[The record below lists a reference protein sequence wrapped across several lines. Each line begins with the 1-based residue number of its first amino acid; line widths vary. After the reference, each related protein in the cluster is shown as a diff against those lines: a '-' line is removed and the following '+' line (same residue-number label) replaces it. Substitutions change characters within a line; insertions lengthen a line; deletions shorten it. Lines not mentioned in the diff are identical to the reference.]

1 VTSRDKFA
9 LWVAILFAAG
19 IAVPVAT
26 GLAVGAALP
35 PPDREVVLR
44 VLVERLP
51 LLVFGAAVLL
61 ALAAGVVRWLFAA
74 YVDAAAALADLARS
88 ARSARGATRI
98 AGAGAAELVRLA
110 EEIDLL
116 AAEMR
121 RLRAES
127 DARVR
132 ESLAHLE
139 EERNRLAALMSELAE
154 GVLVCNAEGRILL
167 YNEQARALLSG
178 PGGASTPA
186 PVGLGRSIFSLIDR
200 DQVVHA
206 IEKLEQARLRGE
218 AAPRTRFVAPAGA
231 DRLVKFEAAPYRGG
245 RGELAGIVFTLS
257 DVTGLLEREAQR
269 LSVLQSIATGARAPV
284 ANIRAA
290 AENLARYP
298 DMEPAR
304 RQQFVQIITDES
316 HALSGAIQGT
326 LQTYGDALKASL
338 ALEDMRALDLL
349 RVAEGRMRALVG
361 VDVALD
367 PVAETLW
374 LPVDSFTFV
383 QALCFLAARLKE
395 DYGVGRI
402 RFAARR
408 AARFVEL
415 DLGWRGMIVGHDA
428 LGLWE
433 NEPMRVGAQESPL
446 TLRDVLERHGGE
458 LWLQRDGLAGERDA
472 CFRFL
477 LPAGEPVAAAARPG
491 AVIESRP
498 EFYDFDLFAH
508 GGAAQDLR
516 ARALAELSYT
526 VFDMETTG
534 LAPSAGDEIISIG
547 AVRIVNGRL
556 LKSEIFERMVNPQRP
571 LNPDSAK
578 VHGIDAGMLAGQPS
592 IEEVLP
598 AFHKFCEDTVLVA
611 HNAAFDMRFLEM
623 KEKSA
628 QVRFEQPVLDTLLLS
643 AVAQPA
649 LGDHRLEAIAGRLG
663 VPVIG
668 RHTALGDAL
677 LTGEAFLRLLA
688 LLRERGIAT
697 LGEAL
702 DASRETYYARLRY

>member
-1 VTSRDKFA
+1 
-9 LWVAILFAAG
+9 
-19 IAVPVAT
+19 
-26 GLAVGAALP
+26 
-35 PPDREVVLR
+35 VLE
-44 VLVERLP
+44 ERMP
-51 LLVFGAAVLL
+51 LLVFGAMGLL
-61 ALAAGVVRWLFAA
+61 ALAAGVVRWFFAE
-74 YVDAAAALADLARS
+74 YVEPAEALAELTRGAR
-88 ARSARGATRI
+88 AARGA
-98 AGAGAAELVRLA
+98 GPMPGHGAAELVRLA
-110 EEIDLL
+110 HEIDRL
-116 AAEMR
+116 AEEAQ
-121 RLRAES
+121 RLRIES

-139 EERNRLAALMSELAE
+139 EERNRLAALMSELVE

-167 YNEQARALLSG
+167 YNEQARLLLSG
-178 PGGASTPA
+178 EGDAPA

-206 IEKLEQARLRGE
+206 IEKLEHARLRGE
-218 AAPRTRFVAPAGA
+218 AVPRTRFVAPAGA
-231 DRLVKFEAAPYRGG
+231 GRLVKFEAAPYRGA
-245 RGELAGIVFTLS
+245 RAELAGIVFTLS
-257 DVTGLLEREAQR
+257 DVTGLLERESQR

-290 AENLARYP
+290 AETLARYP
-298 DMEPAR
+298 DMEAG
-304 RQQFVQIITDES
+304 RQRQFVEIIAGES
-316 HALSGAIQGT
+316 HTLSGSIQGA
-326 LQTYGDALKASL
+326 LQAYGDALKASL
-338 ALEDMRALDLL
+338 TLEDMRVLDLL
-349 RVAEGRMRALVG
+349 RVAEGRMRSLVE
-361 VDVALD
+361 VAVELD
-367 PVAETLW
+367 PVPETLW
-374 LPVDSFTFV
+374 LSVDSFTFV

-395 DYGVGRI
+395 DYAVGRV
-402 RFAARR
+402 RFAARQTD
-408 AARFVEL
+408 RFVEL
-415 DLGWRGMIVGHDA
+415 DLSWRGVIVGHDA

-433 NEPMRVGAQESPL
+433 NEPLRIGAQESPL

-458 LWLQRDGLAGERDA
+458 LWLQRHGPAGERDA

-477 LPAGEPVAAAARPG
+477 LPAGNAVAAGARPALG
-491 AVIESRP
+491 IESRP

-508 GGAAQDLR
+508 GGASQDLR
-516 ARALAELSYT
+516 ARELAALSYT
-526 VFDMETTG
+526 AFDMETTG

-556 LKSEIFERMVNPQRP
+556 LKSEIFEKMVDPQRP
-571 LNPDSAK
+571 LNPESAK
-578 VHGIDAGMLAGQPS
+578 VHGIDAGMLAGQPR

-611 HNAAFDMRFLEM
+611 HNAAFDMRFLEL

-628 QVRFEQPVLDTLLLS
+628 RVRFEQPVLDTLLLS

-649 LGDHRLEAIAGRLG
+649 LADHRLEAIAERLG

>member
-1 VTSRDKFA
+1 VKARSKFA
-9 LWVAILFAAG
+9 LWVAMLFAAG

-26 GLAVGAALP
+26 GLAVVAVLV

-44 VLVERLP
+44 VLEERMP
-51 LLVFGAAVLL
+51 LLVFGALGLL
-61 ALAAGVVRWLFAA
+61 ALAAVTVRWLFGA
-74 YVDAAAALADLARS
+74 YVEAATGLADLTRGVRTAPGARPI
-88 ARSARGATRI
+88 ATEGAS
-98 AGAGAAELVRLA
+98 ELVQLAGEIERLA
-110 EEIDLL
+110 GE
-116 AAEMR
+116 AG
-121 RLRAES
+121 RLRVES

-139 EERNRLAALMSELAE
+139 EERNRLAALMSELVE

-167 YNEQARALLSG
+167 YNEQARALLSTR
-178 PGGASTPA
+178 GGASAAA

-206 IEKLEQARLRGE
+206 IEKLEQARVRG
-218 AAPRTRFVAPAGA
+218 APAPRTRFVAPAGA
-231 DRLVKFEAAPYRGG
+231 GRVLKFEAAPYRGG
-245 RGELAGIVFTLS
+245 SGELAGIVFTLG

-269 LSVLQSIATGARAPV
+269 LSVLQSIATRARAPV

-304 RQQFVQIITDES
+304 LRQFVEIIAGES
-316 HALSGAIQGT
+316 HALSLSIQGA
-326 LQTYGDALKASL
+326 LHSYSEALKTSL
-338 ALEDMRALDLL
+338 TLEDMRALDLL
-349 RVAEGRMRALVG
+349 RVAESRLRALVG
-361 VDVALD
+361 MDVELD
-367 PVAETLW
+367 PVAESLW
-374 LPVDSFTFV
+374 LSVDSFTFV

-395 DYGVGRI
+395 DYGVGRV

-408 AARFVEL
+408 TERFVEL
-415 DLGWRGMIVGHDA
+415 DLGWRGVIVGHDA

-433 NEPMRVGAQESPL
+433 NEPLRIGAQESPL

-458 LWLQRDGLAGERDA
+458 LWLQRHGLAGERDG

-477 LPAGEPVAAAARPG
+477 LPAGDPVAAAARPV
-491 AVIESRP
+491 AAIESRP

-508 GGAAQDLR
+508 AGAAQDLR
-516 ARALAELSYT
+516 ARELAGLSYT

-556 LKSEIFERMVNPQRP
+556 LKSEIFERMVDPQRP
-571 LNPDSAK
+571 LNPESAK
-578 VHGIDAGMLAGQPS
+578 VHGIDAGMLAGQPR

-611 HNAAFDMRFLEM
+611 HNAAFDMRFLEL
-623 KEKSA
+623 KEKA
-628 QVRFEQPVLDTLLLS
+628 ARVRFEQPVLDTLLLS

-649 LGDHRLEAIAGRLG
+649 LGDHRLEAIAERLG
-663 VPVIG
+663 LPVIG

-697 LGEAL
+697 LGDAL

>member
-1 VTSRDKFA
+1 
-9 LWVAILFAAG
+9 
-19 IAVPVAT
+19 
-26 GLAVGAALP
+26 
-35 PPDREVVLR
+35 
-44 VLVERLP
+44 
-51 LLVFGAAVLL
+51 
-61 ALAAGVVRWLFAA
+61 
-74 YVDAAAALADLARS
+74 
-88 ARSARGATRI
+88 
-98 AGAGAAELVRLA
+98 ELVRLA
-110 EEIDLL
+110 GEIDRL
-116 AAEMR
+116 AGETR
-121 RLRAES
+121 RLRVDSA
-127 DARVR
+127 ARAR

-139 EERNRLAALMSELAE
+139 EERNRLAALMSELVE

-178 PGGASTPA
+178 PDNASTPA

-206 IEKLEQARLRGE
+206 IEKLEQARQRGA
-218 AAPRTRFVAPAGA
+218 AAPRTRFVAPAGPG
-231 DRLVKFEAAPYRGG
+231 RLVKFEAAPYRGG
-245 RGELAGIVFTLS
+245 RGELAGIVFTLG

-269 LSVLQSIATGARAPV
+269 LSVLQSIATQARAPV

-298 DMEPAR
+298 DMEAGRQR
-304 RQQFVQIITDES
+304 RFVEIIAGES
-316 HALSGAIQGT
+316 HTLSRSIQGA
-326 LQTYGDALKASL
+326 LQTYSEALKASL
-338 ALEDMRALDLL
+338 TLEDMRALDLL

-361 VDVALD
+361 VEVELE
-367 PVAETLW
+367 PVAEGLW
-374 LPVDSFTFV
+374 LSVDSFTFV

-395 DYGVGRI
+395 DYGLVRI

-408 AARFVEL
+408 VERFVEL
-415 DLGWRGMIVGHDA
+415 DLGWRGVIVGHDA

-433 NEPMRVGAQESPL
+433 NEPLRVGAQESPL

-458 LWLQRDGLAGERDA
+458 LWLHRHGLAGERDT

-477 LPAGEPVAAAARPG
+477 LPAAEPVAAAVRPD
-491 AVIESRP
+491 AAIESRP

-508 GGAAQDLR
+508 SGAAQDLR
-516 ARALAELSYT
+516 ARELGELAYT
-526 VFDMETTG
+526 VFDVETTG

-556 LKSEIFERMVNPQRP
+556 LKSEIFEKMVDPRRP
-571 LNPDSAK
+571 LNPASAK
-578 VHGIDAGMLAGQPS
+578 VHGIDARMLAGQPR

-611 HNAAFDMRFLEM
+611 HNAAFDMRFLEL
-623 KEKSA
+623 KEQA
-628 QVRFEQPVLDTLLLS
+628 ARVRFGQPVLDTLLLS

-649 LGDHRLEAIAGRLG
+649 LADHRLEAIAERLG

-688 LLRERGIAT
+688 LLREQGIAT

-702 DASRETYYARLRY
+702 DASRETYHARLRY